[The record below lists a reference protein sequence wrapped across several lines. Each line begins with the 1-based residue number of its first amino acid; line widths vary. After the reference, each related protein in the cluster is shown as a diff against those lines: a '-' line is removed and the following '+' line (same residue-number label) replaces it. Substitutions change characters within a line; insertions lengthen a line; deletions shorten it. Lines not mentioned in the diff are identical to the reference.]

1 MTSITVWL
9 IVFFTNTGQR
19 VEMPVEYA
27 TEKECVAAAEAIQK
41 AHPGVST
48 RCAATAVAVSEER
61 ARQLVNEE
69 WWRSQP
75 AEEEASGKKKP

>member
-1 MTSITVWL
+1 MSSITVWL
-9 IVFFTNTGQR
+9 IIFFTTTGQR

-48 RCAATAVAVSEER
+48 QCAATVVPVSEER

-69 WWRSQP
+69 WWRSRP
-75 AEEEASGKKKP
+75 ADEETSDRKNP